1 MDSSLQHGDD
11 QTFADLALQE
21 GMLGDATFYDCC
33 FERCD
38 FRNASLKRSRFV
50 GCTFLYC
57 DLSLADLTD
66 TDLSDVRFEH
76 TALAGVNFSLLS
88 TSVGPLELTFEGCT
102 LTYAV
107 FKNLDL
113 SGCSLTECLAR
124 EAVFD
129 GVDLSRADLRGKD
142 FDATVFRA
150 CNLSGADLR
159 GARGY
164 QISVKQNQVTGLRVS
179 FPEALGLLAG
189 LEVTIS

>member
-1 MDSSLQHGDD
+1 MDSSLQAGDD
-11 QTFADLALQE
+11 QTFADLALKE
-21 GMLGDATFYDCC
+21 GTLGDATFYDCR

-38 FRNASLKRSRFV
+38 FNGANLKRSRFV
-50 GCTFLYC
+50 GCTFSHC
-57 DLSLADLTD
+57 DFSLADLTD

-76 TALAGVNFSLLS
+76 TALVGVNFSLL
-88 TSVGPLELTFEGCT
+88 TRTLAPLELTFEGCT

-129 GVDLSRADLRGKD
+129 GVDLSRADLRGTE
-142 FDATVFRA
+142 FDAAVFRA

-164 QISVKQNQVTGLRVS
+164 QINVKQNQVTGLRVS